1 MSQVMP
7 QIMSHIQLD
16 IQGRGA
22 PDAATALA
30 QNAAF
35 VAQVQPQTTSKSLVD
50 MQTVVD
56 IVSIVGG
63 TLAAAALL
71 VQWYQDWRADKAPQT
86 VEQSAIERPTIE
98 QVIIITPNGTRAFLA
113 DLSSEQ
119 VADLLKELDGGS

>member
-1 MSQVMP
+1 MP
-7 QIMSHIQLD
+7 QIMSQIQLD

-22 PDAATALA
+22 PDAAAALA
-30 QNAAF
+30 KNAAF

-56 IVSIVGG
+56 IVSIAGG
-63 TLAAAALL
+63 TLAAADLL

-86 VEQSAIERPTIE
+86 TEQPTSEQPTID
-98 QVIIITPNGTRAFLA
+98 QVVIITPNGTRAFLA

-119 VADLLKELDGGS
+119 VADLLKELDSGS